1 MRFDESS
8 KTERSAPR
16 RSQSGFMPQHL
27 KSEDER
33 MDVLA
38 RGAFLEGL
46 LGSKRITTKT
56 NLYRLIEAIQEEEGS
71 SEDDA
76 FVVSVVSHLLRTGRI
91 RLPISSEPG
100 EDNSN
105 AGRLGT

>member
-1 MRFDESS
+1 
-8 KTERSAPR
+8 
-16 RSQSGFMPQHL
+16 
-27 KSEDER
+27 

-38 RGAFLEGL
+38 RVAFLEGL
-46 LGSKRITTKT
+46 LGSKTMSTKT
-56 NLYRLIEAIQEEEGS
+56 NLYRIIEAIQEEEGS

-76 FVVSVVSHLLRTGRI
+76 LVVSVVSHLLRRGRI
-91 RLPISSEPG
+91 RVPVSNEPG

>member
-1 MRFDESS
+1 MRFDETR
-8 KTERSAPR
+8 KTERSALR
-16 RSQSGFMPQHL
+16 RSQSGFNPQHL
-27 KSEDER
+27 KSEEER
-33 MDVLA
+33 MAVLA

-46 LGSKRITTKT
+46 LGSKTMTTKT
-56 NLYRLIEAIQEEEGS
+56 NLYRIIEAIQEDEGS

-91 RLPISSEPG
+91 RVPISNEPG

>member
-1 MRFDESS
+1 MRFDETH
-8 KTERSAPR
+8 KTERSALR

-71 SEDDA
+71 PEDDA
-76 FVVSVVSHLLRTGRI
+76 FVVSVVSHLLSTGRI
-91 RLPISSEPG
+91 RVPISSKPG
-100 EDNSN
+100 EDYSH
-105 AGRLGT
+105 ARILGT